1 MYYKFQA
8 YKCEH
13 NKEYQASISKFLLI
27 KSMKTEQSN
36 IDNIRSKFSAL
47 QSKEDLVSLLS
58 EARNILYEKEIIP
71 FQLKSITYYANPG
84 ICKNRYKTFTIRKK
98 NGGERTIHAPVKGLK
113 TILHSL
119 NYILQ
124 CIHSPHKAATGFV
137 IGKSIVDN
145 AKKHA
150 GSNYVFNT
158 DLKDFFFSFDRIQVK
173 MALMKAPFN
182 LTGEKEELAFLIAC
196 LCTHPLEIDG
206 KVINVLP
213 QGSPTSP
220 TLTNIL
226 CEKLDRRLTG
236 LANRFGAT
244 YTRYA
249 DDITFSSQHSIY
261 KDDVFRSELERIIRE
276 NNLFKFKDNKE
287 LVIGPQLKINEKK
300 TRLQKAG
307 YKQEVTGL
315 VVNDNVNVQKRY
327 VKQLRMWLYYWE
339 SYGYAKA
346 EQIFT
351 KDYKKDKGHIKKGK
365 PNLDN
370 VIGGKL
376 NFLKMVKGEND
387 NVYNKLSE
395 RFNKLS
401 GINSTE
407 IKITTTNILNLHDSN
422 QNDKLIILSG
432 HDSEKNKTISLNK
445 IELDIT
451 LKKLFDKDFDLS
463 IL

>member
-1 MYYKFQA
+1 
-8 YKCEH
+8 
-13 NKEYQASISKFLLI
+13 
-27 KSMKTEQSN
+27 
-36 IDNIRSKFSAL
+36 
-47 QSKEDLVSLLS
+47 
-58 EARNILYEKEIIP
+58 
-71 FQLKSITYYANPG
+71 
-84 ICKNRYKTFTIRKK
+84 
-98 NGGERTIHAPVKGLK
+98 
-113 TILHSL
+113 
-119 NYILQ
+119 
-124 CIHSPHKAATGFV
+124 
-137 IGKSIVDN
+137 
-145 AKKHA
+145 
-150 GSNYVFNT
+150 
-158 DLKDFFFSFDRIQVK
+158 

-182 LTGEKEELAFLIAC
+182 LNGEKEELAFLIAC
-196 LCTHPLEIDG
+196 LCTHPFEIDG

-220 TLTNIL
+220 ALTNIL

-249 DDITFSSQHSIY
+249 DDITFSSQHNIY
-261 KDDVFRSELERIIRE
+261 KDDVFRFELERIIRE

-315 VVNDNVNVQKRY
+315 VVNDKVNVQKRY

-376 NFLKMVKGEND
+376 DFLKMVKGEND
-387 NVYNKLSE
+387 STYQSLKL
-395 RFNKLS
+395 RF
-401 GINSTE
+401 
-407 IKITTTNILNLHDSN
+407 
-422 QNDKLIILSG
+422 DKLTSA
-432 HDSEKNKTISLNK
+432 ENPMNK
-445 IELDIT
+445 IIEMWEKQGIDEAMILFSKSIVRNFHSKQDIIIT
-451 LKKLFDKDFDLS
+451 L
-463 IL
+463 